1 MGFGLMFP
9 LNIFSKKNRMDGIEY
24 SLSARLQDIGVR
36 SQSGKS
42 LYQIIHSR
50 RHEHVESSYF

>member
-1 MGFGLMFP
+1 MFP